1 MNYYEPFSRLFKKA
15 DGSKLKSHVTV
26 QLPAGQTLKETR
38 FVETSN
44 PPLTKIEYG
53 IEFSTLRN
61 EARITE
67 AIKEFPWDGIT
78 RDVSTEIFDLQGNSA
93 GQNTLSSAN
102 AQIY

>member
-15 DGSKLKSHVTV
+15 DGSKLKSHVSV

-44 PPLTKIEYG
+44 PPLTTIEYG
-53 IEFSTLRN
+53 IEFSTIRT

-67 AIKEFPWDGIT
+67 VIKEFPWDGVT
-78 RDVSTEIFDLQGNSA
+78 RNVSTEIFDLQGNSA
-93 GQNTLSSAN
+93 GKNTLSSTT
-102 AQIY
+102 AQNY